1 MSFYNKHGAS
11 CCLKETNTD
20 KSFTHTSFRPLLYT
34 EECVVSH
41 YHLFKGCRFLNVRI
55 FSALCHWGESHG
67 VVWTEQGLWRHHG
80 QFWDTDSRCLSAK
93 SGYPVRNFE
102 NMTSRSSIFAS
113 VEGCLSVQSH
123 RTRQPFLQEA
133 ALEFCF
139 LFFYTCGS
147 RSTPGIFG
155 IILYKFEGHNTF
167 EDAPRN
173 HNELKHKRRRRRS
186 VQQ

>member
-20 KSFTHTSFRPLLYT
+20 KSFTHTSLRPLLYT

-80 QFWDTDSRCLSAK
+80 QFWDTDLMCLSAK

-102 NMTSRSSIFAS
+102 NMTSCSSIFCIRRGLFVCS
-113 VEGCLSVQSH
+113 EPPY
-123 RTRQPFLQEA
+123 TPTFLA
-133 ALEFCF
+133 RSCSGV
-139 LFFYTCGS
+139 LFPVFYTCVVPEAHLEYLGLFCTNL
-147 RSTPGIFG
+147 RGIT
-155 IILYKFEGHNTF
+155 H
-167 EDAPRN
+167 
-173 HNELKHKRRRRRS
+173 LKMIREITMS
-186 VQQ
+186 

>member
-55 FSALCHWGESHG
+55 FSACVTEVNLMGWFGLNKDFEGITAGSGTLTRG
-67 VVWTEQGLWRHHG
+67 VWAPSQVIQSGILKIWPHVRLFLHPWRVVCLFRATVHANLSCKKLLWS
-80 QFWDTDSRCLSAK
+80 FVS
-93 SGYPVRNFE
+93 
-102 NMTSRSSIFAS
+102 
-113 VEGCLSVQSH
+113 
-123 RTRQPFLQEA
+123 
-133 ALEFCF
+133 CF
-139 LFFYTCGS
+139 LHTCGS

-167 EDAPRN
+167 EDDPRN
-173 HNELKHKRRRRRS
+173 HNELKHKRRRRWS